1 MKMTFRWF
9 GVNDDSIK
17 LEEIRQIPGI
27 TGVVGA
33 LYDVPVGDAWPMEKI
48 LELKRTVENAGL
60 ELEVIES
67 VNIHEDIK
75 LGLPSRDK
83 YIENYKE
90 SIRNLGKVG
99 VKVICYNFMPVF
111 DWLRSELAWKLPD
124 GSEVLYYDNNII
136 KDVDPIKLVED
147 MATNSN
153 GFSLP
158 GWEPYRLKELK
169 DTFEKYKSVD
179 EDKLFS
185 NLKYFLE
192 NIIPVCEEVNVKMAI
207 HPDDPPWSLFGL
219 PRIVTNKENLER
231 LVKLVDS
238 PYNGLTLCSGSLGS
252 NPENNIPELI
262 RYFGKMGRIHFGH
275 VRNIKFVSE
284 RTFHETSHLSSDGS
298 FDMFEIMTAY
308 HDIDFKGY
316 IRPDHGRMIWGE
328 KARPGYGLYDRALGI
343 AYLNGIWESL
353 NKMA

>member
-1 MKMTFRWF
+1 MKITFRWF
-9 GVNDDSIK
+9 GTNDDSIK
-17 LEEIRQIPGI
+17 LEQIRQIPGI

-67 VNIHEDIK
+67 LNVHEDIK

-90 SIRNLGKVG
+90 SIRNLAKVG

-111 DWLRSELAWKLPD
+111 DWLRSDLAWKLPD
-124 GSEVLYYDNNII
+124 GSEVLYYDNSII

-147 MATNSN
+147 METNSR
-153 GFSLP
+153 GFTLP

-169 DTFEKYKSVD
+169 DTFEKYKNVD

-192 NIIPVCEEVNVKMAI
+192 NIIPV
-207 HPDDPPWSLFGL
+207 F
-219 PRIVTNKENLER
+219 
-231 LVKLVDS
+231 
-238 PYNGLTLCSGSLGS
+238 
-252 NPENNIPELI
+252 
-262 RYFGKMGRIHFGH
+262 
-275 VRNIKFVSE
+275 
-284 RTFHETSHLSSDGS
+284 
-298 FDMFEIMTAY
+298 
-308 HDIDFKGY
+308 
-316 IRPDHGRMIWGE
+316 
-328 KARPGYGLYDRALGI
+328 
-343 AYLNGIWESL
+343 
-353 NKMA
+353 